1 MPKLWTLRSKWS
13 AAAMHHGR
21 PDVIDQLFLDEPLAI
36 INGIEDFTHRQ
47 RRGGVLADQTETFLQ
62 LRRNRV
68 FEPEQMIRFEV
79 LSEPPCFDGREPV
92 MRIVEQMEI
101 RSEFF
106 AQPFE

>member
-13 AAAMHHGR
+13 ASAMHHGR
-21 PDVIDQLFLDEPLAI
+21 PDVIDQLFLDELLAI
-36 INGIEDFTHRQ
+36 INGIEDFTHRK

-68 FEPEQMIRFEV
+68 FEPEKMIRLQFF
-79 LSEPPCFDGREPV
+79 SEARRFDGREPV
-92 MRIVEQMEI
+92 MRIMQQVQI

-106 AQPFE
+106 AQT